1 MKSPSQIRADWLAQL
16 HSTEP
21 ADRPRAEAGVRRLY
35 AAAGFREP
43 QHFLW
48 FDSPFAASWAVAL
61 LIAPSHFLWG
71 QKLASGLSRDARER
85 FDRTRSA
92 LGTRLGLAD
101 WNQVLAAAGT
111 PLGEHLRF
119 PPDPGRMFKLKI
131 VESRYEM
138 DNDIAGTYARY
149 TVEDDLQ
156 RAEERFW
163 GSNLG
168 ALRSAIHCPT
178 TDQLIGQSFFG
189 EYSFSFMAHDEHT
202 VGDREPPAIM
212 AAAWDI
218 ARSSGM
224 WWPFENAAILSDR
237 PSDIHVN
244 ERQLLHRGDG
254 PAATYR
260 SRIDSSPIPFCTV

>member
-43 QHFLW
+43 QHFLC
-48 FDSPFAASWAVAL
+48 STPRSRHRGPL
-61 LIAPSHFLWG
+61 LSSSHPVISSG
-71 QKLASGLSRDARER
+71 AEARVGLSRDAREQ

-131 VESRYEM
+131 VESRYEL

-212 AAAWDI
+212 AAAWTSR
-218 ARSSGM
+218 ARQACGGHSRT
-224 WWPFENAAILSDR
+224 P
-237 PSDIHVN
+237 
-244 ERQLLHRGDG
+244 
-254 PAATYR
+254 R
-260 SRIDSSPIPFCTV
+260 S